1 MKNVLFS
8 RIFFTDD
15 EDGEEMVNNND
26 FLCISNETSP
36 EKLVLP
42 DPIQNIPQFDGI
54 NDENFVKSISEING
68 NKCKLISDVPIKP
81 CRLQVAD
88 LKNHPWYGKIG
99 KYTPYEKYNQFSTEG
114 LGVQ

>member
-1 MKNVLFS
+1 MLFS

-68 NKCKLISDVPIKP
+68 NTSNANIQLKP
-81 CRLQVAD
+81 CRLQVTD
-88 LKNHPWYGKIG
+88 VKKHPWYGPIG
-99 KYTPYEKYNQFSTEG
+99 KRNMP
-114 LGVQ
+114 